1 MRQVL
6 LQKKSTLWLLIMA
19 AVILV
24 GIAALC
30 LTDKSDDSRKDEAY
44 VGTEV
49 QGNLS
54 GEEVLEASAAQELY
68 EAANPYVGDASANGN
83 LLNVIGMY
91 TGGLD
96 MPFTTELQTAKE
108 PYTITLHFEEKP
120 EETKVFKSAILFL
133 ALTENCDEVCWDYP
147 GDATDVLTHTNDIR
161 PAVDT
166 ELEAESVPIDRITC
180 YITTEDANA
189 SLNIE
194 NIKEYAASPKKVAK
208 LLELLEA
215 QSTQA
220 YYGKISL
227 ETDDTELT
235 D

>member
-6 LQKKSTLWLLIMA
+6 LQKKRTLWLLIVA

-30 LTDKSDDSRKDEAY
+30 LRDRSDAGRKGEAY

-49 QGNLS
+49 QEDLS
-54 GEEVLEASAAQELY
+54 GEEVLEAPVAQELY
-68 EAANPYVGDASANGN
+68 EAANPYVGDASANGS
-83 LLNVIGMY
+83 LLGVIGMY
-91 TGGLD
+91 TGGLNL
-96 MPFTTELQTAKE
+96 PFTTELQTAKE

-120 EETKVFKSAILFL
+120 EEAKVFKSAILFL
-133 ALTENCDEVCWDYP
+133 ALTKNCGEVRWDYP
-147 GDATDVLTHTNDIR
+147 GDAADVLTHTNDIR
-161 PAVDT
+161 PAADT
-166 ELEAESVPIDRITC
+166 EIEAETVPIDRVTC
-180 YITTEDANA
+180 YVTTADANA

-194 NIKEYAASPKKVAK
+194 NIKEYADSPKKVAE

-220 YYGKISL
+220 YYGKISI
-227 ETDDTELT
+227 ETGETELA

>member
-1 MRQVL
+1 M
-6 LQKKSTLWLLIMA
+6 LIMA

-30 LTDKSDDSRKDEAY
+30 LTDKSDGSRKDEAY

-54 GEEVLEASAAQELY
+54 GEEVLEISAAQELY

-83 LLNVIGMY
+83 LLNVIAMY
-91 TGGLD
+91 TGGLN

-120 EETKVFKSAILFL
+120 EEAKVFKSAILFL

-147 GDATDVLTHTNDIR
+147 GDAADVLTHTNDIR
-161 PAVDT
+161 PAVDA
-166 ELEAESVPIDRITC
+166 ELEAETVPIDRITC
-180 YITTEDANA
+180 YVTTEDANT

-194 NIKEYAASPKKVAK
+194 NIKEYAASSKKVAELLK
-208 LLELLEA
+208 LLET
-215 QSTQA
+215 QGTQA